1 MNEIQ
6 KKHMMNEVKDEVARL
21 YEMKNHSLSEILDH
35 FHIKIEPYVSLITDY
50 QCACMEV
57 ETKFRV
63 LSSRLSVYGDLNPIE
78 TIKSRIKSPESIIRK
93 LDRKNMPINIES
105 IKDGLTDVAG
115 VRVICS
121 FVEDIYRL
129 EKVFL
134 EQDDITLVNRKDYI
148 EQPKYNG
155 YRSLHLIVTV
165 PIFTETGKR
174 FVNVEVQMR
183 TIAMDFWASL
193 EHKLRYKKD
202 MPDDLLNSLS
212 EELKI
217 CAEESAA
224 LDQRMEKVKNRIIH
238 SNQMESEFRVRSE

>member
-1 MNEIQ
+1 ML
-6 KKHMMNEVKDEVARL
+6 K
-21 YEMKNHSLSEILDH
+21 
-35 FHIKIEPYVSLITDY
+35 
-50 QCACMEV
+50 
-57 ETKFRV
+57 
-63 LSSRLSVYGDLNPIE
+63 
-78 TIKSRIKSPESIIRK
+78 
-93 LDRKNMPINIES
+93 
-105 IKDGLTDVAG
+105 
-115 VRVICS
+115 
-121 FVEDIYRL
+121 IYRL

-238 SNQMESEFRVRSE
+238 SKQMESEFM